1 MKYVSLPACV
11 VLALFVVLFASLS
24 GQTQTNP
31 PSPNPGLIPQTVIP
45 VPVWTP
51 TGSTSAAFDL
61 FSFNPVT
68 RLMYQADTRNHVAL
82 VIDTVTNT
90 LQDLI
95 SPPDCTVGSC
105 PSGVLVIPDLQK
117 LVLTSRGTLLWIYD
131 LKNPGAA
138 PVEMSGLPAGQD
150 ELDYDPIHQRVYVAN
165 TTAPFMLTAIDLTGA
180 NANTAVAMIPLPGNP
195 EQPRFNPVDGMIYQT
210 VPSVGVVVIDPN
222 GGSTGKGGIVNTIAA
237 TDCGP
242 QGQDV
247 DPVTNIALLACTGGT
262 TLKGAE
268 VMNLATGQV
277 LAFWPNTQTIDV
289 LYFNRNTRRWYA
301 GAGLSAYNGGNC
313 PSTNTGLTFPVLGVY
328 AAPPLGSTSLPT
340 FVGAQCSGRSGRV
353 AAVDPIGNNVYVPTA
368 QYPADPASATTGQT
382 GILVFNDPTAAQ
394 PTPAR
399 SQAVL
404 GTLGTVFATNGTVT
418 FTQQGRL
425 MNVFANLQN
434 LTDATTRLVVT
445 STAGNETIPCNE
457 ASGQAI
463 CIGSLIGDPLIGGV
477 VLLGNAGTIL
487 AKGTIAA
494 TPAFIVTGMTF
505 DTATVKTGGTFGATI
520 AGSGFTGQTSFDV
533 RYRVPGSLADS
544 IATNWQTGTTVVHTV
559 ASGTATGAWTI
570 NGVRPH
576 QDPADHTGAFTAVS
590 ATVTV
595 TQ

>member
-1 MKYVSLPACV
+1 MKSVTLPTCV
-11 VLALFVVLFASLS
+11 VSSLLVLFFANLS
-24 GQTQTNP
+24 AQAQTNP
-31 PSPNPGLIPQTVIP
+31 PSPNPGLIPLTVIP

-68 RLMYQADTRNHVAL
+68 RLMYEADSRNHGAL

-90 LQDLI
+90 LQDII
-95 SPPDCTVGSC
+95 SPPDCTMTSC

-117 LVLTSRGTLLWIYD
+117 LVLTSRRTQLWIYD
-131 LKNPGAA
+131 LKNPGAP
-138 PVEMSGLPAGQD
+138 PVEMTGLPGGQD

-165 TTAPFMLTAIDLTGA
+165 TTAPYFLTAIDLTGP
-180 NANTAVAMIPLPGNP
+180 NANTAVAMIPLPGAP

-210 VPSVGVVVIDPN
+210 IPDTGIVVIDPN
-222 GGSTGKGGIVNTIAA
+222 GGSTGKGGVVNTIAA

-242 QGQDV
+242 QGQDI

-268 VMNLATGQV
+268 VMNLSTGQV

-313 PSTNTGLTFPVLGVY
+313 PSTNTGTTFPVLGVY

-368 QYPADPASATTGQT
+368 QYPADPASATTGST

-399 SQAVL
+399 SQAAL
-404 GTLGTVFATNGTVT
+404 GNNFITNGTVT

-425 MNVFANLQN
+425 MNVFAS
-434 LTDATTRLVVT
+434 LTGLADATTSLVVT

-457 ASGQAI
+457 AGGQAT
-463 CIGSLIGDPLIGGV
+463 CTGSLIGDPLIGGL
-477 VLLGNAGTIL
+477 VLLGNAGKIL
-487 AKGTIAA
+487 SKGTIAA
-494 TPAFIVTGMTF
+494 TPAFVVTGLTF
-505 DTATVKTGGTFGATI
+505 DTASVKTGGTFGATI
-520 AGSGFTGQTSFDV
+520 AGSNLTAQTLFDV
-533 RYRVPGSLADS
+533 RFRSPGSLADN
-544 IATNWQTGTTVVHTV
+544 IATNWQTGTTVVHSV

-570 NGVRPH
+570 TGVRAH
-576 QDPADHTGAFTAVS
+576 QDPADHTGAFAPIS

-595 TQ
+595 SP